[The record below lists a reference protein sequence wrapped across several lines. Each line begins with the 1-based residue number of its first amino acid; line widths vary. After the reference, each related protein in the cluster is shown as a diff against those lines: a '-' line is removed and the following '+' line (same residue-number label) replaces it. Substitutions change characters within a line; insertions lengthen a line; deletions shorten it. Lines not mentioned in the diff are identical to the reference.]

1 MTALAF
7 YARAWTHDGFEVVG
21 PTKKL
26 ELAASLDADRL
37 ESLGL
42 ERAHV
47 HVTMQVEDDATQPLR
62 GSFTTPSY

>member
-7 YARAWTHDGFEVVG
+7 YARAWTHDGREVVG
-21 PTKKL
+21 ATKRL

-47 HVTMQVEDDATQPLR
+47 HVTMTNADDDTQPLR